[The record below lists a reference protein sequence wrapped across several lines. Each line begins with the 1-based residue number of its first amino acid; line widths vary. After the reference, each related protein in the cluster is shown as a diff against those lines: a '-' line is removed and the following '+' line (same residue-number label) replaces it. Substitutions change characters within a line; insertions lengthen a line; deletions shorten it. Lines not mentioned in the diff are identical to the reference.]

1 MIWTTGSPR
10 VEGDE
15 EEDDID
21 DLDNEF
27 DYDAL
32 DPQQVTEAMLTA
44 HLNTGRSSYPNPS
57 GMPVRSELDSSP
69 PSSQIPLLTY
79 GEEVSLSSL
88 LSIYIYL

>member
-1 MIWTTGSPR
+1 M
-10 VEGDE
+10 
-15 EEDDID
+15 
-21 DLDNEF
+21 DNEF

-69 PSSQIPLLTY
+69 PSSHIPLLTY
-79 GEEVSLSSL
+79 GEEVSLPSL
-88 LSIYIYL
+88 LFSTFMYL